1 MPGNRRPGPRGP
13 APVIL
18 GLLLVLLALAGCVGD
33 DGSGQSLENVTRED
47 TDAIHPGTYTLLDDG
62 LLVGAEPGAIDE
74 PVPVTVELIDPI
86 ESFETV
92 YGEREAA
99 DILTDGGI
107 QELGTFVELST
118 TTADQRA
125 GAEPGTHLY
134 AAFPVPDDLDP
145 EHLHALE
152 YVHEER
158 FFSPSNASDTWHW
171 TESAYDPDHDLLV
184 VRFGSVGDAQAP
196 TRLGIF
202 EHEEWTTEYHG
213 DAVDLLMGEPADPLD
228 GTERRDVQERPTG
241 TDARSRFGFSARAAG
256 GAQFA
261 GDDGIPTWY
270 VHFKNV
276 DFKESWNQDIH
287 DALDGAFPVYSQLD
301 GDPYPVL
308 NDKWGDD
315 YDHKWYVYRKAWWNG
330 CEDGVRGVY
339 YYDYVKGGKAITC
352 SNAWGTSRGSLQAE
366 NTTAH
371 ELFHAFQRDYIVGG
385 EDVIKEA
392 TAQLANEWRTP
403 GTIYFFRAPPNI
415 VQQRFHDLSYPG
427 QHFYHHLLRDDPSM
441 EFEDFGS
448 LFQEGEDVEAL
459 EDWLGGWH
467 ALRDAYWSFAKDL
480 VYEKE
485 HFAGEARFSN
495 SHCTLSGPFRNNN
508 PVSDLDGIFPETQP
522 SKLPSDGDTPADFEH
537 SFDPAMPDLST
548 RVMAVPLETY
558 SDPYT
563 VTVTSVSDEQP
574 MDDAN
579 WRVKVYDD
587 KRSDANPKAC
597 WADDG
602 RESGEFTL
610 AVDDTDTIVY
620 VVTSNMDPTDPDVE
634 HRFTFEPLPDDETPE
649 AASFTVDYEDAVE
662 DWEDHDGSISIDLLA
677 HAQGGGDGLA
687 VVHPDEDRQT
697 NDGNW
702 VRVPGSPDGAGED
715 GVDYELDTDPYDSY
729 GSYTDAF
736 RYEVQDQEYGLTDSG
751 WVTVERDF
759 SPIAVDDTEDWSVAV
774 TEVHPLTN
782 DINPIDYPG
791 SPYASDTDLSIVDV
805 FDVEGGTA
813 VLEADE
819 ETVTIDADSVPVGGS
834 PWAECPEGW
843 TEVTTYSTVM
853 SFNYTAENTIRTSPN
868 DPPLGHEDDD
878 GAVEVVRSHE
888 ICAPETEDD
897 DDPYHD
903 VLQPDDPSIT
913 FDHCQAFGGAGGPM
927 AMRMQETYSS
937 PAGGTQVRAN
947 AYVQPDGGD
956 WTSLAAQADASRVVA
971 TDLSD
976 EGVLGGWM
984 ETDTGAQAFTWD
996 PRNGVRELRASG
1008 ESVVLAAHDGGQL
1021 GGYALPED
1029 GATEGVVWLD
1039 GDPRSIG
1046 DRFHGSLVT
1055 GVDARDQAVGIH
1067 GFTPPSPG
1075 AQGGFAMDPCDP
1087 FVEGLS
1093 DALSDQD
1100 PGGFLL
1106 DFTESGDPLQ
1116 GEITDLGSL
1125 GGGTTIPADHND
1137 DGVVVGLSTGERG
1150 GERAFRWTDG
1160 TMEDLGTLGGRSSFA
1175 RAVDDA
1181 GNVVG
1186 TSTIR
1191 SGEER
1196 AFLWQPGD
1204 GMTAVGDE
1212 VPLPEGV
1219 ALVEA
1224 TDIDDGRISVT
1235 AETRDGVRFPLI
1247 VSGVVAGGR

>member
-1 MPGNRRPGPRGP
+1 MPRAAGGPSLLLG
-13 APVIL
+13 L
-18 GLLLVLLALAGCVGD
+18 GLLVVLVAVAGCLEQAGT
-33 DGSGQSLENVTRED
+33 GQSLENLTLED
-47 TDAIHPGTYTLLDDG
+47 TDEVHPGAYTLLDDG
-62 LLVGAEPGAIDE
+62 ILVGAEPGAIDE
-74 PVPVTVELIDPI
+74 PVPVTVEPIDPI
-86 ESFETV
+86 ESFEVV
-92 YGEREAA
+92 YEGRDADEILGEG
-99 DILTDGGI
+99 DIR
-107 QELGTFVELST
+107 ELGTFVEIAT
-118 TTADQRA
+118 TGEERV
-125 GAEPGTHLY
+125 GARPGTHLY
-134 AAFPVPDDLDP
+134 AAFPVPGDLDP
-145 EHLHALE
+145 RNLHALE
-152 YVHEER
+152 YVRGEQ
-158 FFSPSNASDTWHW
+158 FFSPSNASDLWHW
-171 TESAYDPDHDLLV
+171 TESAYDPDHDLLI
-184 VRFGSVGDAQAP
+184 VRFGSMGEEEEP
-196 TRLGIF
+196 TRLGIV
-202 EHEEWTTEYHG
+202 EHGTWTTEYHG
-213 DAVDLLMGEPADPLD
+213 DTVDILMGEPADPLD
-228 GTERRDVQERPTG
+228 GTEHRGVQERPDG
-241 TDARSRFGFSARAAG
+241 ADDRSRFGFSARAAS
-256 GAQFA
+256 GAQLQG
-261 GDDGIPTWY
+261 GDSIPDWY

-276 DFKESWNQDIH
+276 DFKSSWDQDVKK
-287 DALDGAFPVYSQLD
+287 ALDGAFPVYSQLD

-308 NDKWGDD
+308 KDKWGED
-315 YDHKWYVYRKAWWNG
+315 YDHKWYVYEKSFFNG
-330 CEDGVRGVY
+330 CEDEVRGVY

-352 SNAWGTSRGSLQAE
+352 ANAWGTPRGSLQAE

-392 TAQLANEWRTP
+392 TAQLANEWGTP
-403 GTIYFFRAPPNI
+403 ETIYRFRLPPNI

-427 QHFYHHLLRDDPSM
+427 QHFYHHLLRDDPSKG
-441 EFEDFGS
+441 FEDFGG
-448 LFQEGEDVEAL
+448 LFQEGKDVEAL
-459 EDWLGGWH
+459 ENWLGGWH
-467 ALRDAYWSFAKDL
+467 GLRDAYWSFAKDF

-485 HFAGEARFSN
+485 HFAGEPRFSN
-495 SHCTLSGPFRNNN
+495 PHCTLSGPFRNNN
-508 PVSDLDGIFPETQP
+508 PVSDLDDIFPETQP
-522 SKLPSDGDTPADFEH
+522 SKLPSDGDTPADFTH
-537 SFDPAMPDLST
+537 SFDPPMPDLST
-548 RVMAVPLETY
+548 RVLEVPLETY

-563 VTVTSVSDEQP
+563 VTVTSVSDEQE

-587 KRSDANPKAC
+587 KRSNANPEAC

-610 AVDDTDTIVY
+610 AVDDTDTTVY

-634 HRFTFEPLPDDETPE
+634 HQFTFEPLPDAETPE
-649 AASFTVDYEDAVE
+649 AESFTVAYEDAVE

-677 HAQGGGDGLA
+677 HAQGGGDGDGL
-687 VVHPDEDRQT
+687 VVVSPDEDHQT
-697 NDGNW
+697 SDGNW

-715 GVDYELDTDPYDSY
+715 GVDYELDADPYASY

-751 WVTVERDF
+751 WVTVERGF
-759 SPIAVDDTEDWSVAV
+759 SPIAVNDTEDWSITV

-805 FDVEGGTA
+805 FDVVGGTA

-834 PWAECPEGW
+834 PWVECPEGW

-878 GAVEVVRSHE
+878 GAVDVVRSHE
-888 ICAPETEDD
+888 ICAPDTEDD

-903 VLQPDDPSIT
+903 VLQPDDPGIT

-927 AMRMQETYSS
+927 AMRMQETTRS
-937 PAGGTQVRAN
+937 PAGGSQVRAN

-956 WTSLAAQADASRVVA
+956 WTSLAHQADAPGLAA
-971 TDLSD
+971 TDLSP

-984 ETDTGAQAFTWD
+984 ETDAGAQAFTWD
-996 PRNGVRELRASG
+996 PRNGVRELRADG
-1008 ESVVLAAHDGGQL
+1008 ESIVLATHDDGQL

-1029 GATEGVVWLD
+1029 GATEGMIWLD
-1039 GDPRSIG
+1039 GDPRSVG

-1055 GVDARDQAVGIH
+1055 GVDARGQAVGIH

-1075 AQGGFAMDPCDP
+1075 GHAGFDVDPCDP
-1087 FVEGLS
+1087 FVEGLA
-1093 DALSDQD
+1093 DTLSDQE

-1106 DFTESGDPLQ
+1106 DFTETGDPLQ
-1116 GEITDLGSL
+1116 GEVTDLGSL
-1125 GGGTTIPADHND
+1125 GGGTTIPAGHND
-1137 DGVVVGLSTGERG
+1137 AGVVVGVSTLDRG

-1160 TMEDLGTLGGRSSFA
+1160 TMEDLGTLGGRTSFA

-1186 TSTIR
+1186 TSTTR

-1196 AFLWQPGD
+1196 AFLWQPRD
-1204 GMTAVGDE
+1204 GMTEIDE
-1212 VPLPEGV
+1212 AVPLPEGSTI
-1219 ALVEA
+1219 VEA
-1224 TDIDDGRISVT
+1224 TAIDDDGRISVT
-1235 AETRDGVRFPLI
+1235 AETRDGIRYPL
-1247 VSGVVAGGR
+1247 VVTGLVEGGR